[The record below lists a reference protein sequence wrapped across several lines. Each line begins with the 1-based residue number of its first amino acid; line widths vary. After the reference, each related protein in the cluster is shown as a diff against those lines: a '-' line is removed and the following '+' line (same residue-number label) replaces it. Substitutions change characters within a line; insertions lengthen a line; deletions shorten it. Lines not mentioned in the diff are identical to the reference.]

1 VIRAISSSAALLCV
15 FAPLREYISLS
26 FGSVYSGPRFI
37 RAHPWLLSCL
47 LIAAITSGAAH
58 ADDAKTPPG
67 LRVFYTGHSFHMF
80 VPPQVDQIVKAGA
93 HPSYNL
99 TSDTISDAMFKHA
112 NPEQL
117 NWCAPTDMQMIK
129 QADTISEIELID
141 RIIKGENELFEIL
154 IRRNNPYLYKLGM
167 SYGYKHEDVEDLM
180 QEAFIAAYLS
190 LEKFEARSSFKTWIT
205 RIMLNQCYQKAKKLS
220 FKFEKANDILNEK
233 TTPMFES
240 NRSTDTYRAV
250 LNNELSNVIVGALT
264 SIPLEYRMVFS
275 LRELNGMS
283 TAETAE
289 ALDISETNV
298 KVRLNRAKHML
309 REKVEKMYTPED
321 IFEFNLIY
329 CDKIVNEVMK
339 AINKL

>member
-1 VIRAISSSAALLCV
+1 
-15 FAPLREYISLS
+15 
-26 FGSVYSGPRFI
+26 
-37 RAHPWLLSCL
+37 
-47 LIAAITSGAAH
+47 
-58 ADDAKTPPG
+58 
-67 LRVFYTGHSFHMF
+67 
-80 VPPQVDQIVKAGA
+80 
-93 HPSYNL
+93 
-99 TSDTISDAMFKHA
+99 
-112 NPEQL
+112 
-117 NWCAPTDMQMIK
+117 MQMTK
-129 QADTISEIELID
+129 QADTISEIELIK

-167 SYGYKHEDVEDLM
+167 SYGYKHDDVEDLM

-205 RIMLNQCYQKAKKLS
+205 RIMLNLCYQKARKLS

-240 NRSTDTYRAV
+240 NQSMDTYRSV
-250 LNNELSNVIVGALT
+250 LNNELSNVIVSALT

-289 ALDISETNV
+289 TLEISETNV
-298 KVRLNRAKHML
+298 KVRLNRAKQML

-339 AINKL
+339 AIKKL

>member
-1 VIRAISSSAALLCV
+1 
-15 FAPLREYISLS
+15 
-26 FGSVYSGPRFI
+26 
-37 RAHPWLLSCL
+37 
-47 LIAAITSGAAH
+47 
-58 ADDAKTPPG
+58 
-67 LRVFYTGHSFHMF
+67 
-80 VPPQVDQIVKAGA
+80 
-93 HPSYNL
+93 
-99 TSDTISDAMFKHA
+99 
-112 NPEQL
+112 
-117 NWCAPTDMQMIK
+117 MQMTK
-129 QADTISEIELID
+129 QADTISEIELIN
-141 RIIKGENELFEIL
+141 RITNGENELFEIL

-180 QEAFIAAYLS
+180 QEAFIAAYLN

-205 RIMLNQCYQKAKKLS
+205 RIMLNQCYQKAQKLS

-240 NRSTDTYRAV
+240 NQSTDTYRSV
-250 LNNELSNVIVGALT
+250 LNNELSKVIVGALT

-289 ALDISETNV
+289 TLDISETNV
-298 KVRLNRAKHML
+298 KVRLNRAKQML

-329 CDKIVNEVMK
+329 CDKIVSGVMK
-339 AINKL
+339 AISKL

>member
-1 VIRAISSSAALLCV
+1 ML
-15 FAPLREYISLS
+15 
-26 FGSVYSGPRFI
+26 
-37 RAHPWLLSCL
+37 
-47 LIAAITSGAAH
+47 
-58 ADDAKTPPG
+58 
-67 LRVFYTGHSFHMF
+67 
-80 VPPQVDQIVKAGA
+80 
-93 HPSYNL
+93 
-99 TSDTISDAMFKHA
+99 
-112 NPEQL
+112 
-117 NWCAPTDMQMIK
+117 K
-129 QADTISEIELID
+129 QADTISEIELIT
-141 RIIKGENELFEIL
+141 RIGKGERELFEIL

-180 QEAFIAAYLS
+180 QEAFIAAYLN

-205 RIMLNQCYQKAKKLS
+205 RIMLNQCYQKAQKLS

-240 NRSTDTYRAV
+240 NQSTDTYRSV
-250 LNNELSNVIVGALT
+250 LNNELSNIIGSALT

-289 ALDISETNV
+289 VLEISETNV

-309 REKVEKMYTPED
+309 REKVERMYTPED

-329 CDKIVNEVMK
+329 CDKIVDEVMK
-339 AINKL
+339 SINKL

>member
-1 VIRAISSSAALLCV
+1 
-15 FAPLREYISLS
+15 
-26 FGSVYSGPRFI
+26 
-37 RAHPWLLSCL
+37 
-47 LIAAITSGAAH
+47 
-58 ADDAKTPPG
+58 
-67 LRVFYTGHSFHMF
+67 M
-80 VPPQVDQIVKAGA
+80 
-93 HPSYNL
+93 
-99 TSDTISDAMFKHA
+99 
-112 NPEQL
+112 
-117 NWCAPTDMQMIK
+117 
-129 QADTISEIELID
+129 ISEVELIN
-141 RIIKGENELFEIL
+141 RIIKGESELFEIL

-167 SYGYKHEDVEDLM
+167 SYGYKHEDVQDLM
-180 QEAFIAAYLS
+180 QDAFIAAYLN

-205 RIMLNQCYQKAKKLS
+205 RIMLNQCYQKAQKLS

-240 NRSTDTYRAV
+240 NQSTDTYRSV
-250 LNNELSNVIVGALT
+250 LNNELSNVIVGALI

-298 KVRLNRAKHML
+298 KVRLNRAKQML

-329 CDKIVNEVMK
+329 CNRVVEGVMK
-339 AINKL
+339 ELGKL

>member
-1 VIRAISSSAALLCV
+1 
-15 FAPLREYISLS
+15 
-26 FGSVYSGPRFI
+26 
-37 RAHPWLLSCL
+37 
-47 LIAAITSGAAH
+47 
-58 ADDAKTPPG
+58 
-67 LRVFYTGHSFHMF
+67 
-80 VPPQVDQIVKAGA
+80 
-93 HPSYNL
+93 
-99 TSDTISDAMFKHA
+99 
-112 NPEQL
+112 
-117 NWCAPTDMQMIK
+117 MQTTK
-129 QADTISEIELID
+129 QADTISEIELIN

-167 SYGYKHEDVEDLM
+167 SYGYRHEDVEDLM
-180 QEAFIAAYLS
+180 QEAFIAAYLN

-205 RIMLNQCYQKAKKLS
+205 RIMLNQCYQKAQKLS
-220 FKFEKANDILNEK
+220 FKFEKANDVLNEK

-240 NRSTDTYRAV
+240 NQSMDTYRSV
-250 LNNELSNVIVGALT
+250 LNNELSNVIVGALI

-298 KVRLNRAKHML
+298 KVRLNRAKQML

-329 CDKIVNEVMK
+329 CNKIVSGVMK
-339 AINKL
+339 AISKL

>member
-1 VIRAISSSAALLCV
+1 
-15 FAPLREYISLS
+15 
-26 FGSVYSGPRFI
+26 
-37 RAHPWLLSCL
+37 
-47 LIAAITSGAAH
+47 
-58 ADDAKTPPG
+58 
-67 LRVFYTGHSFHMF
+67 
-80 VPPQVDQIVKAGA
+80 
-93 HPSYNL
+93 
-99 TSDTISDAMFKHA
+99 
-112 NPEQL
+112 
-117 NWCAPTDMQMIK
+117 MQMT
-129 QADTISEIELID
+129 QEAGTTSEIELIN

-205 RIMLNQCYQKAKKLS
+205 RIMLNLCYQKARKLS

-240 NRSTDTYRAV
+240 NQSMDTYRSV
-250 LNNELSNVIVGALT
+250 LNNELSNVIVSALT

-289 ALDISETNV
+289 TLEISETNV
-298 KVRLNRAKHML
+298 KVRLNRAKQML

-329 CDKIVNEVMK
+329 CNKIVNGVMK